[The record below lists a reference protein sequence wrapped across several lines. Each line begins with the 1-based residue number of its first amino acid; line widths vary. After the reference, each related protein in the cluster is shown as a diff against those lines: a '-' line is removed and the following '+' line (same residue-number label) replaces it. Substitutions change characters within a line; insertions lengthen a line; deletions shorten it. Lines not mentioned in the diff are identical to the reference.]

1 MFVIRRTARPTVDIN
16 TTGPRLGCVRGENT
30 LTHAYKQKLP
40 RCGWQVWC
48 TTWHGRRGL
57 FAAMTALQPRVQ
69 MHVST
74 ILWGQR
80 VHSCVIS
87 TQSLYLLYCV
97 GQYMHTKRHHR
108 HTGRDGDKTSLFED
122 TGESTEASSC
132 RPIAPCSFGGMDARN
147 SAETRLRGKQE
158 GM

>member
-1 MFVIRRTARPTVDIN
+1 MREGRK
-16 TTGPRLGCVRGENT
+16 
-30 LTHAYKQKLP
+30 HAYARIQAEITTL
-40 RCGWQVWC
+40 RVAGVVYSVARASRALCGDDGTPAWINMYA
-48 TTWHGRRGL
+48 TL
-57 FAAMTALQPRVQ
+57 
-69 MHVST
+69 
-74 ILWGQR
+74 LWGQR

-87 TQSLYLLYCV
+87 THSLYLLCCV
-97 GQYMHTKRHHR
+97 GQYMHAKRHQR

-147 SAETRLRGKQE
+147 SAETSVRGNQE